1 MDAQPGTSDGALS
14 QLWFN
19 DSDEFAALLG
29 YADARLTRLSKGS
42 SKTRLVLGKIC
53 DLEFRTTK
61 TTGFHHLEGSLDA
74 GIVHMHM
81 DLGSGGSRRLGG
93 RAVEISD
100 LVVGAGG
107 AQFDFLTAEQYDG
120 VDFRLPETLVAAALD
135 LREPI
140 SAELFRGTTLHVVTN
155 CDRWITRVRGL
166 TEALIASCTQ
176 PAGSRAHEHA
186 HAGISDALVAMLLLP
201 WKRSDTVAFRSLY
214 YQRLPIVRRVT
225 EFMHANLGEP
235 LMTHDLCRAGRASER
250 AVEYAFRDVCGIG
263 PKQYL
268 KMLRLNRVRRDLK
281 ALPADVASVTQIAHQ
296 YGFWHMGHFSKDY
309 RQLFGETPRQTRNR
323 RT

>member
-1 MDAQPGTSDGALS
+1 MDAQQGTSDGALS

-29 YADARLTRLSKGS
+29 YSNARLTKLSKGS
-42 SKTRLVLGKIC
+42 GKTRLILGKVS
-53 DLEFRTTK
+53 DLEFRATR
-61 TTGFHHLEGSLDA
+61 TTGFYHLEGSLDA
-74 GIVHMHM
+74 GIVHMHL

-93 RAVEISD
+93 RAVVAGD

-107 AQFDFLTAEQYDG
+107 TQFDFLTAEQYDG
-120 VDFRLPETLVAAALD
+120 IDFRLPETLVAAALS
-135 LREPI
+135 LREPV
-140 SAELFRGTTLHVVTN
+140 SGELFRGTTLHVVAN
-155 CDRWITRVRGL
+155 CDRWITKVRGL
-166 TEALIASCTQ
+166 TEALIASCTL
-176 PAGSRAHEHA
+176 PAGPRAHEHA
-186 HAGISDALVAMLLLP
+186 HADVSDALVAMLLLP
-201 WKRSDTVAFRSLY
+201 WQRSDAVAFRSLY

-235 LMTHDLCRAGRASER
+235 LMTHDLCHAARASER
-250 AVEYAFRDVCGIG
+250 AVEYAFRDVCGVG

-281 ALPADVASVTQIAHQ
+281 QLPADVASVTRIAHQ

-309 RQLFGETPRQTRNR
+309 RQLFGETPRQTRDC